1 MKLATALSERAD
13 LQRRLSELQTRLNNN
28 AKVQEGE
35 SPAEAPK
42 ALLAELDAIL
52 TRLEELITKINL
64 TNSLTVAEGETL
76 TAKLARRDCLSK
88 RVSMMR
94 SFLDCASARVDRY
107 SKTEIKVSSTVDVA
121 RLQKQVDEQSKALR
135 ELDEEI
141 QALNWTTELKE

>member
-42 ALLAELDAIL
+42 TLLAELDAIL

-94 SFLDCASARVDRY
+94 SFLDCASARVDR
-107 SKTEIKVSSTVDVA
+107 
-121 RLQKQVDEQSKALR
+121 
-135 ELDEEI
+135 
-141 QALNWTTELKE
+141 